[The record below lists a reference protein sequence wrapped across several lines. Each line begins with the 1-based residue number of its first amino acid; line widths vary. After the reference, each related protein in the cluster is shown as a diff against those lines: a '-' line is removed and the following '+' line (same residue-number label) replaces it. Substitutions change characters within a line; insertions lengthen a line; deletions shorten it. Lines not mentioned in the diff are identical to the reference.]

1 MDEVRPEIERPQWSL
16 SVLNESVRTWRAA
29 FMDLPESHR
38 PLFLRLT
45 GCAPPAVL
53 GESVGSQLSF
63 RRLQDMFEQARTAK
77 KLYALIDAAEQVTA
91 EQLGEPAEQETTE
104 QERESGSPSS
114 PESRPALSRRFSRTW
129 DEASLRAWCDRLE
142 VLCEPHGIVPRLRV
156 YG

>member
-91 EQLGEPAEQETTE
+91 ELVGEPNGEQGDEPAG
-104 QERESGSPSS
+104 ESGSSS

-142 VLCEPHGIVPRLRV
+142 MLCEPHGIVPRLRV